1 MIRHLNSYSYYHFQT
16 VNAIK
21 DIAPFRVTKTLDRFK
36 NGEIGYHHL
45 INVQLIYKQNYL
57 SYYNLSCVSGFRLE
71 TTVGFRNPVWEDFSN
86 LFLF

>member
-36 NGEIGYHHL
+36 NDEIGYHKL
-45 INVQLIYKQNYL
+45 IIVQLIYSAETLVPITYR
-57 SYYNLSCVSGFRLE
+57 VSGSRL
-71 TTVGFRNPVWEDFSN
+71 
-86 LFLF
+86 